1 MNKPLFITACIL
13 AVITILVYSFVASV
27 IYKKTL
33 CQKSPYY
40 FCDTSWQC
48 CSKGNANCLASKGGA
63 VLGKDLTPTS
73 YAITDRYYGGLNTD
87 GTKTEYQKF
96 CVDPVNN
103 ALLAYQPG
111 QPFDLSCLY
120 DATKTC
126 SPTGIIPTDLIGK
139 CVYRPLDNPSN
150 PDGTVT
156 EQLNYYPSS
165 TDEND
170 PGNWKNPTADP
181 NSAAYQEAF
190 ANAATGGTNT
200 QKYSC
205 FNTFY
210 AGAKYDQC

>member
-13 AVITILVYSFVASV
+13 AVITILIYSFVASA

-33 CQKSPYY
+33 CQQSPYY

-48 CSKGNANCLASKGGA
+48 CASGNANCLASKGGA
-63 VLGKDLTPTS
+63 ALGKDLTPTS

-87 GTKTEYQKF
+87 GTKTNYQKF

-126 SPTGIIPTDLIGK
+126 SPSGIIPSELVGRCSYTKMD
-139 CVYRPLDNPSN
+139 
-150 PDGTVT
+150 PDG
-156 EQLNYYPSS
+156 YYPSS

-170 PGNWKNPTADP
+170 PGTWKNPTANP
-181 NSAAYQEAF
+181 NSVAYQEAF
-190 ANAATGGTNT
+190 ANEATGNTNT

-205 FNTFY
+205 FNTLY
-210 AGAKYDQC
+210 GGSGYTQC